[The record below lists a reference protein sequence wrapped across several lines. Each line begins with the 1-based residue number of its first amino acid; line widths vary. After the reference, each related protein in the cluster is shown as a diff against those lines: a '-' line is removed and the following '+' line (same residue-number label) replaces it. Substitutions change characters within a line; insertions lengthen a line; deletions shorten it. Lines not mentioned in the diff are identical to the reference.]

1 VDPTDRSTE
10 PLALTGP
17 LRAAFLVA
25 TVAGIGRVPA
35 APGTAGSAFAVA
47 IFVLLSLL
55 PRGAAV
61 ALLGLGI
68 AGAFA
73 AGTWAA
79 GALGAATGRE
89 DDGRI
94 VIDEVVGQWLA
105 LAPLLFFPA
114 WRFSFD
120 AAGLVPVVSGFV
132 AFRVLD
138 IGKPG
143 PVGWAERRFGGGLG
157 VMMDDL
163 VAGALG
169 AIALGGGLALFGAAR

>member
-1 VDPTDRSTE
+1 VDPTDRNVAP
-10 PLALTGP
+10 PLVGP
-17 LRAAFLVA
+17 PRLAFHVA
-25 TVAGIGRVPA
+25 TVAGIGLAPA
-35 APGTAGSAFAVA
+35 APGTAGAAFAAA

-61 ALLGLGI
+61 ALLGLAIG
-68 AGAFA
+68 GVFA
-73 AGTWAA
+73 AGVWAA
-79 GALGAATGRE
+79 GVLGAATGRE

-94 VIDEVVGQWLA
+94 VIDEVVGQWLT
-105 LAPLLFFPA
+105 LAPLLLAPRWSFA
-114 WRFSFD
+114 WD
-120 AAGLVPVVSGFV
+120 TAGVLPVVSGFV

-138 IGKPG
+138 IWKPG

-169 AIALGGGLALFGAAR
+169 AIALGAGLALLGGAR

>member
-1 VDPTDRSTE
+1 LGPTDRSTSP
-10 PLALTGP
+10 PLAAP
-17 LRAAFLVA
+17 PRAAWLVA
-25 TVAGIGRVPA
+25 TAAGVGLAPI
-35 APGTAGSAFAVA
+35 APGTAGAAFATA

-55 PRGAAV
+55 PRGVAAT
-61 ALLGLGI
+61 LLGLGI
-68 AGAFA
+68 ALGFA

-79 GALGAATGRE
+79 GALGAATGRA
-89 DDGRI
+89 DDQRI
-94 VIDEVVGQWLA
+94 VIDEVVGQWLT
-105 LAPLLFFPA
+105 LAPLLLVPR
-114 WRFSFD
+114 WIFSLD
-120 AAGLVPVVSGFV
+120 AAGIVPVVSGFV

-169 AIALGGGLALFGAAR
+169 AIALGAGLAVFGALR

>member
-1 VDPTDRSTE
+1 VDPTDRSH
-10 PLALTGP
+10 PPYDSGP
-17 LRAAFLVA
+17 LRAAFRVA
-25 TVAGIGRVPA
+25 TVAGIGLAPV
-35 APGTAGSAFAVA
+35 APGTAGAAFATA

-55 PRGAAV
+55 PRGAAI
-61 ALLGLGI
+61 ALLGLSI

-73 AGTWAA
+73 AGVWAA

-94 VIDEVVGQWLA
+94 VIDEVVGQWLT
-105 LAPLLFFPA
+105 LAPLLLVPG
-114 WRFSFD
+114 WRLAFD
-120 AAGLVPVVSGFV
+120 ALGIVPVVSGFV

-157 VMMDDL
+157 VMMDDV
-163 VAGALG
+163 VAGVLG
-169 AIALGGGLALFGAAR
+169 AVVLGAGFLLVGAAR